1 MQGGIHNSAH
11 NKTLGMHVERKCI
24 SFRTICGVASIILCK
39 ADGGLTGIEAEW
51 KRATAAC

>member
-1 MQGGIHNSAH
+1 MSDTIQNARCA
-11 NKTLGMHVERKCI
+11 RKVGLVG
-24 SFRTICGVASIILCK
+24 RLTDVGVASIILCK